1 MPRDQKSGLGTFAG
15 VFTPSI
21 LTILGIILFLRV
33 GYVVGNAGLGNTLLI
48 IAIANVITI
57 LTSFSLAT
65 IATNLRVKSGGD
77 YYLISRTLGV
87 EFGGALGIVLF
98 AAQAISIAFYTIG
111 FSEAVTTVVGL
122 ESAWAAQLVAAGAVL
137 ALFVLAWVGA
147 DAATTF
153 QYGVMT
159 VLGLALVT
167 FFVGGLGDFDPRL
180 ARDNWVVSSDQPFWL
195 LFAIFFP
202 AVTGF
207 TQGVSMSG
215 DLADS
220 SRSLPRGTFAAVGL
234 SIVVYL
240 ATAVVFAGAMPAS
253 ELASDTGAMRRV
265 SILPWLVDAGV
276 IAATLSSALASF
288 LGAPRI
294 LQSLARDRVF
304 PVLNPFAAGHGPS
317 ENPRR
322 GVLLALVIAL
332 VTVALGNLNVIAPL
346 VSMFFLVSYGL
357 LNFATYYEAS
367 AGSPS
372 FRPTFRFSHPRI
384 GLAGAIAC
392 GAVMLA
398 IDPVAAAV
406 AGAILFGI
414 LQYVRRSTTVTRWA
428 DSSRSARL
436 RSIREN
442 LHGLSAQP
450 EHPRDWRPVILA
462 FSEQSERR
470 VALLRFAGWIDGRS
484 GFTTAVQILDDETG
498 PATRGRIHEVEEQ
511 LRSDIAT
518 ADVPAFARCVDTDP
532 SASALPTLLRA
543 HGLGTIRANT
553 VLVNRLD
560 DGADDPDRA
569 RAFARRLRTALR
581 SECHLVVLDAT
592 REEIDALDEAPIDQR
607 RIDVWTERDATGRLC
622 LLLAYLTTRTP
633 DWKDA
638 TIRLIATRHGS
649 RRARERLEEQL
660 RTMLEEVRIDAE
672 VVIVDDEPIDAVS
685 GNASLVFLP
694 MRLHGDRAV
703 GPTGRSFA
711 EAGRGLAVVAFCM
724 AAQDLELDAE
734 PEEGEAAEIAAAVD
748 RAEEAER
755 EAEQARE
762 RADAAEEELASHGGD
777 EPGDDQLR
785 RKAKKAR
792 SEAERATE
800 HARHARAQ
808 ADEMAPE
815 HRAADEDE
823 DRSERS
829 DSTHP

>member
-153 QYGVMT
+153 QYAVMT

-180 ARDNWVVSSDQPFWL
+180 ARDNWVVNSDQPFWL

-240 ATAVVFAGAMPAS
+240 ATAVVFAGAVPAS

-317 ENPRR
+317 ENPRC

-414 LQYVRRSTTVTRWA
+414 LQYVRRSTKVTRWA

-484 GFTTAVQILDDETG
+484 GFTTVVQILDDETG

-511 LRSDIAT
+511 LRGDIAT

-532 SASALPTLLRA
+532 SANALPTLLRA

-560 DGADDPDRA
+560 DGSDDPAHA
-569 RAFARRLRTALR
+569 RAFARQLRVALR

-622 LLLAYLTTRTP
+622 LLLAYLTTRTA

-672 VVIVDDEPIDAVS
+672 VVIVDDEPIEAVS
-685 GNASLVFLP
+685 GDASLVFLP
-694 MRLHGDRAV
+694 MRLRGDRAV

-734 PEEGEAAEIAAAVD
+734 PEEGEAGEIAAAVD

-762 RADAAEEELASHGGD
+762 RADTAEEELAGH
-777 EPGDDQLR
+777 EDDGPDHEELR
-785 RKAKKAR
+785 RTAKKAR
-792 SEAERATE
+792 NDADRAAERA
-800 HARHARAQ
+800 RQARAQ

-815 HRAADEDE
+815 HRAAEEDE